1 MQAALTD
8 PRILDQLRSH
18 GFRNTGPRRGVL
30 DAAVRRQGRF
40 TANDIVEDVRPQR
53 VGRATVF
60 RTLDLLADLGIL
72 ERLHSDSHHAYT
84 LCSPEHH
91 HHLVCTGCATVEEIV
106 SAEAEHVVRVI
117 AERAGFRV
125 EGHLLEIVG
134 LCQRCQ
140 DGLDRS

>member
-1 MQAALTD
+1 VQAALTD
-8 PRILDQLRSH
+8 PRILEQLRSR
-18 GFRNTGPRRGVL
+18 GFRNTGPRRAVV
-30 DAAVRRQGRF
+30 AAAARRRGRF
-40 TANDIVEDVRPQR
+40 TASDILEDVRPQR

-91 HHLVCTGCATVEEIV
+91 HHLVCTGCARVEEIV
-106 SAEAEHVVRVI
+106 SPAAERVVRAI
-117 AERAGFRV
+117 AQRAGFRV

-140 DGLDRS
+140 QDVPVP